1 MTNAMFER
9 MKPLPFTAPMAIA
22 TRLVLLVCGVSG
34 LAGAALADE
43 RSDGVTPRI
52 VLAPQAPLARGAEI
66 ARAVVYLEAGEAD
79 VSLTPGPFLV
89 SPILLRV
96 QGPVFGWLGESEPYP
111 DRHFPELRFFS
122 NGQPVPYTESF
133 RATVGT
139 VDISALL
146 SDAKVSPWLIADTP
160 PFVATEDMPAET
172 RSKLTQAGA
181 MSASGGDYLAQWRA
195 QRTLGVALVP
205 GQTLDMRYRLRPGYA
220 LLSLQEL
227 GGATLRQ
234 RYCLT
239 GSHLQALQT
248 FINRKKSMGYHRLNY
263 QNFIRL
269 VRRLLE
275 LPPGDR
281 TQSDALR
288 RQILDRGQGKRIGF
302 KVKSLMHRVG
312 GQPFGD
318 GRGPHQFRRQRRLYA
333 FIGEAARG
341 VFGGEQL
348 AQTAS
353 RIA

>member
-22 TRLVLLVCGVSG
+22 ARLVLLVCGVSG

-66 ARAVVYLEAGEAD
+66 ARAVVYLEAEEAD
-79 VSLTPGPFLV
+79 VSLTPGSSLA

-96 QGPVFGWLGESEPYP
+96 QGPVFGWLGDSEPYP

-172 RSKLTQAGA
+172 RSKLRQAGA
-181 MSASGGDYLAQWRA
+181 ISASGGDYLAQWRA

-239 GSHLQALQT
+239 GSHLQALQKR
-248 FINRKKSMGYHRLNY
+248 FGRQAQFVARYYAMAVGWEGRVPSSARLTVVP
-263 QNFIRL
+263 QPGVVQVAACTRSAKQAFGMDAVWTDVEAVPDRQSVL
-269 VRRLLE
+269 HVLTLE
-275 LPPGDR
+275 PVIP
-281 TQSDALR
+281 
-288 RQILDRGQGKRIGF
+288 
-302 KVKSLMHRVG
+302 
-312 GQPFGD
+312 
-318 GRGPHQFRRQRRLYA
+318 
-333 FIGEAARG
+333 
-341 VFGGEQL
+341 
-348 AQTAS
+348 
-353 RIA
+353 